1 MRNTGLYE
9 AQAGIKIARRNINNL
24 RYVDDTTLMSESEGE
39 LKNLLIKVKEE
50 SEKVGL
56 KLNIQKTKIMAS
68 GPINSWQIYNG
79 TGAEQ
84 ASVTSKKTFGR
95 YRTLPS
101 SRWSKLT
108 CVSAKTGVQHVW
120 WDTSGITRIENQN
133 RKGRCSLGQ
142 RFVFQLMI
150 WHSLNNPGKG
160 IDLPGFVFSGIQRGQ
175 YYQVT
180 FVCKMLSQGPCVT
193 RINELSGCL
202 GASGGILHSPRRLR
216 FSLSWRGVF
225 L

>member
-1 MRNTGLYE
+1 MALVLSRLLWPPKRPLADTG
-9 AQAGIKIARRNINNL
+9 
-24 RYVDDTTLMSESEGE
+24 
-39 LKNLLIKVKEE
+39 
-50 SEKVGL
+50 
-56 KLNIQKTKIMAS
+56 
-68 GPINSWQIYNG
+68 PCHPHNG
-79 TGAEQ
+79 
-84 ASVTSKKTFGR
+84 
-95 YRTLPS
+95 PS
-101 SRWSKLT
+101 SRGFQPRLEFSMCDGTWVVLP
-108 CVSAKTGVQHVW
+108 
-120 WDTSGITRIENQN
+120 ENQN
-133 RKGRCSLGQ
+133 RKRHCSLGQ

-160 IDLPGFVFSGIQRGQ
+160 IDLPSFVFSGIQRGQ

-216 FSLSWRGVF
+216 FSLSWRGIF